1 MCTALLL
8 FVTGVCCKN
17 NNENM
22 SKKNNNDKTEKILFI
37 NGNPQVNV
45 NTAALAK
52 PLLEGFN
59 YKTLMLTERQ
69 WCQCREGLHALPKIM
84 FDLFFK
90 IGGGVSNRWCVFLTA
105 VGTFL
110 REGMKPSPAQGMRHP
125 DLHFLASN

>member
-22 SKKNNNDKTEKILFI
+22 III
-37 NGNPQVNV
+37 NGSPQVNG

-52 PLLEGFN
+52 TLLEGFN
-59 YKTLMLTERQ
+59 YETQMLTERQ

-84 FDLFFK
+84 FDLF
-90 IGGGVSNRWCVFLTA
+90 SL
-105 VGTFL
+105 
-110 REGMKPSPAQGMRHP
+110 
-125 DLHFLASN
+125 

>member
-22 SKKNNNDKTEKILFI
+22 SKMNNHDKTEKILFI
-37 NGNPQVNV
+37 NGNPQVNG

-52 PLLEGFN
+52 TLLEGFN
-59 YKTLMLTERQ
+59 YETLMLTERQ
-69 WCQCREGLHALPKIM
+69 WCQCREGLYALPKIM

-90 IGGGVSNRWCVFLTA
+90 IGGGV
-105 VGTFL
+105 
-110 REGMKPSPAQGMRHP
+110 
-125 DLHFLASN
+125 